1 MGTGSG
7 HVLWLVV
14 NIFIFIFRVDDGREA
29 GAPVALPLA
38 MASVFDHIPR
48 FKCPPDQIKIGGKC
62 FKVSRT

>member
-1 MGTGSG
+1 M
-7 HVLWLVV
+7 
-14 NIFIFIFRVDDGREA
+14 FRVVGQES

-62 FKVSRT
+62 FKVTRT

>member
-14 NIFIFIFRVDDGREA
+14 NIFIFIFRVGDGREA
-29 GAPVALPLA
+29 AAPVALPLA

-62 FKVSRT
+62 FKVTRT